1 MPYSSQ
7 VMLRKSNAISIKQC
21 VNVTVNVNVATEM
34 HFTSELH
41 IKGRGTG
48 QVEEDDDG
56 GT

>member
-1 MPYSSQ
+1 MK
-7 VMLRKSNAISIKQC
+7 RKSNAISIKQC
-21 VNVTVNVNVATEM
+21 VNVNVNVATEM

-48 QVEEDDDG
+48 QVDNDDNVDG

>member
-1 MPYSSQ
+1 MPHVSQ

-48 QVEEDDDG
+48 QVEEDDG